1 MTQRAKSTS
10 SYYDD
15 MPLAQLLFRYLWPF
29 WLFKDATHG
38 DRMVRAAAYRH
49 NRSMR
54 AYLPGY
60 MRRWVLGST
69 VALAIINAADLLSDH
84 TAGTALSVFSLIA
97 GASAIAF
104 VCCLCVLLLIAY
116 LYLYLNR
123 CEA

>member
-1 MTQRAKSTS
+1 MTQRAKVTS

-29 WLFKDATHG
+29 WLFKDASHG
-38 DRMVRAAAYRH
+38 DRLMRAAAFRH
-49 NRSMR
+49 NRAMR
-54 AYLPGY
+54 GYLPGY

-69 VALAIINAADLLSDH
+69 FALVIINAADLLSAH
-84 TAGTALSVFSLIA
+84 TAGTTLSVFSLIA
-97 GASAIAF
+97 CASAIAF
-104 VCCLCVLLLIAY
+104 VCSLCVLLLIAY